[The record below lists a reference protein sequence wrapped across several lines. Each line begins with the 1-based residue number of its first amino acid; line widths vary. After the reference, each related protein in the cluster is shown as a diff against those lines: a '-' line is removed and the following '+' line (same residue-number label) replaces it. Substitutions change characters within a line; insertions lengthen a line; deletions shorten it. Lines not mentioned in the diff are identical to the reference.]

1 MYPDSIDRDNK
12 PKKNMG
18 SENEATNE
26 TVVVQM
32 EEANKD
38 DGPKLL
44 VLSELI
50 ELLKTKGEGAT
61 VEGLNGLTKP
71 QIVDVLASVEYGSVA
86 NRGIIADE
94 IIAHNNNDKQNNKS
108 EEVNEE
114 EVAIPFRRSL
124 IQAQERPPIIA
135 DASLEV
141 ANWKILAGHGERIGP
156 LLRSGLLEFIGAGL
170 LEFVHI
176 GIVRTAVASGNLFPM
191 PIMIAIG
198 HIPLIAL
205 TIFVLSAPSGGH
217 VVSTITIATTF
228 TGHTTW
234 LRGALYLCA
243 QVCGTI
249 FGSLMYRAVLGW
261 DNVTGP
267 DLAACSVGD
276 LGPGAAFAAEFMY
289 TMMTIVWAFGIAFD
303 PKQGQL
309 FGPILGPICVA
320 TGLGLLLFASSANT
334 SIPGAGIPSIAWT
347 ICLGPSV
354 ALGTAGFETLHWVY
368 LTAQVLACGIHALV
382 FLGAPPHHAKEGVF
396 TPVLLREKIEYQKKK
411 AALASSSKEHKATL

>member
-1 MYPDSIDRDNK
+1 
-12 PKKNMG
+12 MG
-18 SENEATNE
+18 STSEVGEQ
-26 TVVVQM
+26 VVVEM
-32 EEANKD
+32 EYPNGKEND
-38 DGPKLL
+38 KLL
-44 VLSELI
+44 VLDDLI

-61 VEGLNGLTKP
+61 VKGLNGLTKA
-71 QIVDVLASVEYGSVA
+71 QIVDVLSSIGYGSVA
-86 NRGIIADE
+86 NRGTIADE
-94 IIAHNNNDKQNNKS
+94 IIAHNSSINVDKESIKS
-108 EEVNEE
+108 EEAVEE
-114 EVAIPFRRSL
+114 AIPFRGSL
-124 IQAQERPPIIA
+124 IQTQERPPIMT

-141 ANWKILAGHGERIGP
+141 ADWKILAGYGEKMGP
-156 LLRSGLLEFIGAGL
+156 LFRSGLLELIGSAL

-176 GIVRTAVASGNLFPM
+176 GIVRTAVASGNLFPT

-205 TIFVLSAPSGGH
+205 TIFATSAPSGGH
-217 VVSTITIATTF
+217 MVSTITIATTF

-261 DNVTGP
+261 DDVTP
-267 DLAACSVGD
+267 ADLAACSVGD
-276 LGPGAAFAAEFMY
+276 LGPGSAFAAEFMY
-289 TMMTIVWAFGIAFD
+289 TMMIIVWAFGIAFD
-303 PKQGQL
+303 PKQGEL

-334 SIPGAGIPSIAWT
+334 MIPGTGIPSIAWT

-354 ALGTAGFETLHWVY
+354 ALGNAGFETLHWVY
-368 LTAQVLACGIHALV
+368 LSAQVLACGLHAVL

-396 TPVLLREKIEYQKKK
+396 TPILLREKKDYQKKK
-411 AALASSSKEHKATL
+411 AAALPSKLDHKTIL